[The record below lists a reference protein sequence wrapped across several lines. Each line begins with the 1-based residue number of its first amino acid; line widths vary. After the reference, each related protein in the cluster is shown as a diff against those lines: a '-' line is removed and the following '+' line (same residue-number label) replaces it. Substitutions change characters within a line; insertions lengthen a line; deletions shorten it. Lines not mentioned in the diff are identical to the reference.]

1 MKKLTKKYLLSSFA
15 FSMAFCGLLG
25 VNALQTKADEYDPF
39 EDFAIV
45 EDAEIRT
52 ENPVGIRFVTEVSEE
67 QLALASEF
75 GTLVIPKALLQD
87 GDIANLTVS
96 TEDAAKIVAEKWLD
110 EEQTAYAGV
119 IVGGNEED
127 GYTSLP
133 ASFYDDVLVARSYAV
148 VDGDVVYSTNYAE
161 SSIAQAAAIALKS
174 EQTELLQS
182 IVNHVLAD
190 DFAFAKS
197 ELTLTTDSAPTAV
210 ALETKGLSAVITN
223 SNPAVAS
230 YANGK
235 VTALSIG
242 ETTITAKIGEQTAT
256 LKVTVDVAPLE
267 GTKLATWSDEFV
279 AANVAQ
285 VKDGGGNG
293 ACELSYSEDKKV
305 LGAGTLKVKSTSGYA
320 RFRVFPLKGLSL
332 NTQYE
337 KVVFYVYVDGNG
349 QYCNGNANPLSN
361 GAWTKIEVNTSS
373 TTTDYLQISFH
384 TYDYGHSNNGGVFYV
399 SEVYGVSTGFT
410 KIIDFTSANAGSVL
424 NQTVGEA
431 TPTYSTA
438 QSNGDDGSMLVTVNK
453 NYARLFFINSSLI
466 QYEVAQKLHSYQ
478 KLTFGVYL
486 DASEGEKPGVTQLV
500 AMNGSSKNLAKN
512 AWTWITVDAPEDL
525 SAVLLD
531 LRDSQYWQSKGMKFY
546 ISDIYAYNPTKTMGD
561 KLVDFTAENYSSF
574 VTIGGGTGNA
584 LSFEYGLLKSTNANV
599 DGNCNLTFTF
609 KGGID
614 VSAYSKIQ
622 LYIYKA
628 NGNQNGEGRNVYFD
642 GVVIKD
648 IGIGIHL
655 IEIDV
660 STLTTLDG
668 HVLKIMQPD
677 WHTMKGEIH
686 YISDIYG
693 VK

>member
-25 VNALQTKADEYDPF
+25 VNALNAKANEYDPF

-133 ASFYDDVLVARSYAV
+133 ATFYDDVLVARSYAV

-161 SSIAQAAAIALKS
+161 SSIAQAAAIALKE

-182 IVNHVLAD
+182 IVNHVLED

-197 ELTLTTDSAPTAV
+197 EITLTTDSAPTAV

-285 VKDGGGNG
+285 VKDNAGNG

-320 RFRVFPLKGLSL
+320 RFKAILADAMSM
-332 NTQYE
+332 QYE
-337 KVVFYVYVDGNG
+337 KVVFYVFVDGNNQRCAG
-349 QYCNGNANPLSN
+349 TALAN
-361 GAWTKIEVNTSS
+361 GAWTKVEVA
-373 TTTDYLQISFH
+373 TTAENYVQI
-384 TYDYGHSNNGGVFYV
+384 TINEKDWNSNKGGVFYI
-399 SEVYGVSTGFT
+399 SEMYGVE
-410 KIIDFTSANAGSVL
+410 KANKA
-424 NQTVGEA
+424 E
-431 TPTYSTA
+431 
-438 QSNGDDGSMLVTVNK
+438 
-453 NYARLFFINSSLI
+453 
-466 QYEVAQKLHSYQ
+466 KL
-478 KLTFGVYL
+478 L
-486 DASEGEKPGVTQLV
+486 
-500 AMNGSSKNLAKN
+500 
-512 AWTWITVDAPEDL
+512 
-525 SAVLLD
+525 
-531 LRDSQYWQSKGMKFY
+531 
-546 ISDIYAYNPTKTMGD
+546 
-561 KLVDFTAENYSSF
+561 DFTAEKLSTQL
-574 VTIGGGTGNA
+574 TIGGGGGNA
-584 LSFEYGLLKSTNANV
+584 LSFENGRVKSTNSTAS
-599 DGNCNLTFTF
+599 GNCNLTFTINVDVNV
-609 KGGID
+609 ID
-614 VSAYSKIQ
+614 YATISFYVYNVSC
-622 LYIYKA
+622 
-628 NGNQNGEGRNVYFD
+628 
-642 GVVIKD
+642 
-648 IGIGIHL
+648 
-655 IEIDV
+655 
-660 STLTTLDG
+660 
-668 HVLKIMQPD
+668 
-677 WHTMKGEIH
+677 
-686 YISDIYG
+686 
-693 VK
+693 